1 MERAQSVWGPM
12 RWRFLLLC
20 FLPAACA
27 VASEPLLREV
37 AEKWLAERN
46 RWAFTQHVREFD
58 GDTVVR
64 ERVERFDPTAG
75 DGRRWR
81 LLSFNGAPP
90 GPEFAEAWERR
101 KNNQRRRKITKA
113 ADYFDFDRA
122 ILLADSA
129 ERVRYQ
135 LPLQSGV
142 EWLFPTDKVELVIT
156 IHRPTRALEQVQA
169 RISEP
174 FRVALGLARVLD
186 IDMDVQMEPP
196 PASDP
201 ADAKPTGSATA
212 VVTKLGR
219 RVEYAWSDFTHVASP
234 PAFAK

>member
-1 MERAQSVWGPM
+1 M
-12 RWRFLLLC
+12 RWLLL
-20 FLPAACA
+20 FLGVLPTFCAAA
-27 VASEPLLREV
+27 PEPLLREV

-46 RWAFTQHVREFD
+46 RWAFTQKVREFE
-58 GDTVVR
+58 GDAVVR
-64 ERVERFDPTAG
+64 QRVERFDPGAG

-81 LLSFNGAPP
+81 LLSVNGAPP
-90 GPEFAEAWERR
+90 TADFAEAWERR
-101 KNNQRRRKITKA
+101 KNGQRRRKVTKA
-113 ADYFDFDRA
+113 ADYFDFDHA
-122 ILLADSA
+122 LLLSDSA

-196 PASDP
+196 PTADP

-219 RVEYAWSDFTHVASP
+219 RVEYAWSDFEHVAPRSDTTQ
-234 PAFAK
+234 